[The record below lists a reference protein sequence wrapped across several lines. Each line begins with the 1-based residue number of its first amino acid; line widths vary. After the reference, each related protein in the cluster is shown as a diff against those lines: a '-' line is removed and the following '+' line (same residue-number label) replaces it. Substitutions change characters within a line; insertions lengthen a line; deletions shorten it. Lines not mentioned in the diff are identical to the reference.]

1 MDVEPQLQGRYLKPM
16 NRLMAIL
23 LIVFQLGA
31 TMMAKDVVKNQE
43 LWDEGVSRELARH
56 RAANITDL
64 RYRLRFDLVPG
75 AARIKG
81 RVEIRLKLKNAT
93 DPVILDFRDLN
104 EQGRVV
110 EGATSDVTVNSA
122 AVNDLRQT
130 GGHIVLPAG
139 HFKSGENTIAMD
151 FETGVAPANRP
162 IIRYQDRDDGSEYIY
177 TLFVPMDASLAFP
190 CFDQPDLKA
199 RFTLSAGVP
208 TAWSIVTNTREQTI
222 TRSGTNSFWVF
233 RETHPIST
241 YLFAF
246 AAGPFKQ
253 VAGGDGGSV
262 PLRVFVRQSKLQRAK
277 EEWPEV
283 ERLTRR
289 GVEHM
294 IKFFDQPF
302 PFTKYDQVL
311 IPGFAYGGMEHAGA
325 TFLREDSILFRTV
338 PTKNDKLARASLVLH
353 ELEHQWFGDQV
364 TMRWFDD
371 LWLKEGFANFM
382 ASHAMAAME
391 QFRDSDGAAIWKR
404 FYQTHKPPAYAID
417 STRGTTPIYQEV
429 RNLKDAKSA
438 YGAIVYQK
446 APSLLRSLTFVIG
459 EENFRDGVRLFL
471 KEHAY
476 SNAEWSDLI
485 GAFERVSKQ
494 KLRAWADAWVKRR
507 GMPQIDVDLRCGQ
520 RGLIDSFEIRQRD
533 ILDEGGVWPVKMR
546 LLLAY
551 DDAEP
556 ERITA
561 QFDGK
566 QSTIREAVGKRC
578 PAYVFANDGD
588 FGYGRFMLD
597 ATSRAAVISSI
608 GGIGDP
614 FLRTMLWG
622 ALWDAVREAE
632 MNPRDYIALVLK
644 TLPNETDLELAQ
656 SLLDRATRAFERY
669 LSKSE
674 QTAIAPQIESLC
686 LERMMKA
693 VEVDFRITYFRAFRS
708 VATTTEA
715 RGRLKDL
722 LSGKMPV
729 SGVEIKPLDRWR
741 IVAALLARQ
750 DAEAES
756 LLDAERKRDTSDDG
770 RKQAYIAEAARADVS
785 TKRRYFDDYLGV
797 SPNGRAVPEDWI
809 EASLAVFNSTNQS
822 SLTLPY
828 LKPALE
834 ALPQVKRERKIFFTL
849 AWLNAFIG
857 GQRSREALDQ
867 VQEFLK
873 ANRPD
878 RDLELKVLEV
888 RSEEHTSELQSLR
901 HLVC

>member
-1 MDVEPQLQGRYLKPM
+1 
-16 NRLMAIL
+16 
-23 LIVFQLGA
+23 
-31 TMMAKDVVKNQE
+31 MMANDQVKNQE

-56 RAANITDL
+56 RAANISDL
-64 RYRLRFDLVPG
+64 RYQLSFELIPG

-81 RVEIRLKLKNAT
+81 RAEIRLKLNNPA

-104 EQGRVV
+104 EQGRIV
-110 EGATSDVTVNSA
+110 EGAVSNVTANGSVVNG
-122 AVNDLRQT
+122 LRQT

-151 FETGVAPANRP
+151 FVTGVATANRP

-199 RFTLSAGVP
+199 RFTLDITAAGQLAGLLSN
-208 TAWSIVTNTREQTI
+208 TAMSRWSLAAV
-222 TRSGTNSFWVF
+222 RSGLLGRHF

-253 VAGGDGGSV
+253 IAGDDGLVG
-262 PLRVFVRQSKLQRAK
+262 LRVFVRQSKLQRAK

-283 ERLTRR
+283 ERLTRE
-289 GVEHM
+289 GMKHM
-294 IKFFDQPF
+294 IKFFGHQF

-338 PTKNDKLARASLVLH
+338 PTKNDKLNRAALVLH
-353 ELEHQWFGDQV
+353 ELAHQWFGDLV

-391 QFRDSDGAAIWKR
+391 QYRENEGAAIWKR
-404 FYQTHKPPAYAID
+404 FYQTHKPLAYGID

-446 APSLLRSLTFVIG
+446 APSLLRALTFVIG
-459 EENFRDGVRLFL
+459 EEKFRDGVRLFL

-476 SNAEWSDLI
+476 ANAEWSDLI

-494 KLRAWADAWVKRR
+494 KLQVWADAWVKRR
-507 GMPQIDVDLRCGQ
+507 GMPQVDVELKCGQ
-520 RGLIDSFEIRQRD
+520 SGLIESFEISQRD
-533 ILDEGGVWPVKMR
+533 VLEEGGVWPVKTR
-546 LLLAY
+546 ILLAY

-556 ERITA
+556 QRITA
-561 QFDGK
+561 QFSGK
-566 QSTIREAVGKRC
+566 RSTISEAAGKKC

-597 ATSRAAVISSI
+597 PASRAAVISRI
-608 GGIGDP
+608 GGVADP

-632 MNPRDYIALVLK
+632 LNPRDYIALVLK
-644 TLPNETDLELAQ
+644 SLPNESDLELTQ
-656 SLLDRATRAFERY
+656 SLLDRASRAFDRY
-669 LSKSE
+669 LSK
-674 QTAIAPQIESLC
+674 QDQAAIAPQIERYTLD
-686 LERMMKA
+686 RMMKA
-693 VEVDFRITYFRAFRS
+693 NEIDFRITYFRAFRS
-708 VATTTEA
+708 VATTDEA
-715 RGRLKDL
+715 RGRLKEL
-722 LSGKMPV
+722 LSGKLAVP
-729 SGVEIKPLDRWR
+729 GVELKPLDRWR
-741 IVAALLARQ
+741 IIAQLLARQ
-750 DAEAES
+750 DADAES
-756 LLDAERKRDTSDDG
+756 LLDAERKRDTSDDS
-770 RKQAYIAEAARADVS
+770 RKQAYIAEAGRADAA
-785 TKRRYFDDYLGV
+785 TKKRFFNDYLGV
-797 SPNGRAVPEDWI
+797 SQNGRAVPEDWI
-809 EASLAVFNSTNQS
+809 DGSLTAFNSSNQA

-828 LKPALE
+828 LKLALE

-857 GQRSREALDQ
+857 GQQTREALDQ
-867 VQEFLK
+867 VREFLRTNK
-873 ANRPD
+873 LD

-888 RSEEHTSELQSLR
+888 VDDLERTVKIR
-901 HLVC
+901 AKFTDNR

>member
-1 MDVEPQLQGRYLKPM
+1 
-16 NRLMAIL
+16 MAN
-23 LIVFQLGA
+23 
-31 TMMAKDVVKNQE
+31 DEVKNQE
-43 LWDEGVSRELARH
+43 LWAEGVSRELARR
-56 RAANITDL
+56 RAANISDL
-64 RYRLRFDLVPG
+64 RYRLSFALFPG
-75 AARIKG
+75 EARIKG
-81 RVEIRLKLKNAT
+81 REEIRLKLNNAT
-93 DPVILDFRDLN
+93 DPVILDFRDLD
-104 EQGRVV
+104 ERGRVI
-110 EGATSDVTVNSA
+110 EGAVSNVMVNNA
-122 AVNDLRQT
+122 AVSDLRQA
-130 GGHIVLPAG
+130 GGHIVLPAR
-139 HFKSGENTIAMD
+139 HFKSGENTITMD
-151 FETGVAPANRP
+151 FETGVAAANRP
-162 IIRYQDRDDGSEYIY
+162 IIRYQDRDDGSEYIH

-199 RFTLSAGVP
+199 RFTLTAAVP
-208 TAWSIVTNTREQTI
+208 TIWTVATNTREQTV
-222 TRSGTNSFWVF
+222 TRNGANSIWSF

-253 VAGGDGGSV
+253 IAGDGGSV
-262 PLRVFVRQSKLQRAK
+262 PLRVLVRQSRLQRAK

-283 ERLTRR
+283 ERLTRD
-289 GVEHM
+289 GMKHM
-294 IKFFDQPF
+294 IEFFGQPF

-325 TFLREDSILFRTV
+325 TFLREDSILFRTI
-338 PTKNDKLARASLVLH
+338 PTKNDKLNRASLVLH
-353 ELEHQWFGDQV
+353 ELAHQWFGDLV

-391 QFRDSDGAAIWKR
+391 QYRDREGAAIWKR
-404 FYQTHKPPAYAID
+404 FYQTHKPLAYGID
-417 STRGTTPIYQEV
+417 STKGTTPIYQEV

-459 EENFRDGVRLFL
+459 EENFRDSVRLFL

-476 SNAEWSDLI
+476 ANAEWSDLI
-485 GAFERVSKQ
+485 GAFEHVSKQ
-494 KLRAWADAWVKRR
+494 KLQAWADAWVKRR
-507 GMPQIDVDLRCGQ
+507 GMPQVDVEWKCDA

-533 ILDEGGVWPVKMR
+533 VLDEGGVWPVKTR

-556 ERITA
+556 QWITA
-561 QFDGK
+561 RFDGK
-566 QSTIREAVGKRC
+566 QATIREAAGKKC

-597 ATSRAAVISSI
+597 ARSREAAIARI
-608 GGIGDP
+608 GSVKDP

-632 MNPRDYIALVLK
+632 MNPRDYITLALK
-644 TLPNETDLELAQ
+644 TLPNETDLELTQ

-669 LSKSE
+669 LSKPE
-674 QTAIAPQIESLC
+674 QTAIAPQIERYVFD
-686 LERMMKA
+686 RMMKA
-693 VEVDFRITYFRAFRS
+693 GEVDFRIIYFRAFRS
-708 VATTTEA
+708 AATTAEA

-722 LSGKMPV
+722 LTGKLRAP
-729 SGVEIKPLDRWR
+729 GVEIRPLDRWR
-741 IVAALLARQ
+741 IITALLARQ
-750 DAEAES
+750 DSEAES
-756 LLDAERKRDTSDDG
+756 LYDAERKRDPSDNG
-770 RKQAYIAEAARADVS
+770 RKQAYIAEAARAETS
-785 TKRRYFDDYLGV
+785 TKQQYFNDYL
-797 SPNGRAVPEDWI
+797 NNRAVPEDWV
-809 EASLAVFNSTNQS
+809 EGSLAAFNTPNQS

-857 GQRSREALDQ
+857 GQQDRQALDQ
-867 VQEFLK
+867 TREFL
-873 ANRPD
+873 RTSRID

-888 RSEEHTSELQSLR
+888 MDELER
-901 HLVC
+901 TARIRAKFKT

>member
-1 MDVEPQLQGRYLKPM
+1 M
-16 NRLMAIL
+16 NWQIALS
-23 LIVFQLGA
+23 LIVLQFGV
-31 TMMAKDVVKNQE
+31 TMMANSEVKNRE
-43 LWDEGVSRELARH
+43 LLDEGVSRELARH
-56 RAANITDL
+56 RAANISDL
-64 RYRLRFDLVPG
+64 RYGLSFYLAPG

-81 RVEIRLKLKNAT
+81 REEIKLKLNGAT
-93 DPVILDFRDLN
+93 DPVILDFRDLD

-110 EGATSDVTVNSA
+110 EGAISNVKVNGS

-130 GGHIVLPAG
+130 GGHIVLPARY
-139 HFKSGENTIAMD
+139 FKSGENTITMD

-199 RFTLSAGVP
+199 RFTLNITAPDNWMIISNSPVSDEVVRVNRSAFL
-208 TAWSIVTNTREQTI
+208 RRHFE
-222 TRSGTNSFWVF
+222 
-233 RETHPIST
+233 ETPPIST

-246 AAGPFKQ
+246 AAGPFKRI
-253 VAGGDGGSV
+253 GNTWTNDG
-262 PLRVFVRQSKLQRAK
+262 LRLIVRQSKLQRAR

-283 ERLTRR
+283 ERLTRE
-289 GVEHM
+289 GIKHM
-294 IKFFDQPF
+294 IEFFNQPF
-302 PFTKYDQVL
+302 PFKKYDQVL

-338 PTKNDKLARASLVLH
+338 PTKNDKLGRASLILH
-353 ELEHQWFGDQV
+353 ELAHQWFGDLV

-391 QFRDSDGAAIWKR
+391 QYRDREGAAIWKR

-417 STRGTTPIYQEV
+417 STKGTTPIYQEV

-446 APSLLRSLTFVIG
+446 APSLLRALTFVIG
-459 EENFRDGVRLFL
+459 EENFRNGVRLFL

-476 SNAEWSDLI
+476 ANAEWSDLI

-494 KLRAWADAWVKRR
+494 KLQSWADAWVKRR
-507 GMPQIDVDLRCGQ
+507 GAPQVDVEWNCDAG
-520 RGLIDSFEIRQRD
+520 GLIDSFEIRQRD
-533 ILDEGGVWPVKMR
+533 VLNEGGLWPIKAR

-551 DDAEP
+551 DNAEAQ
-556 ERITA
+556 RITA
-561 QFDGK
+561 SFDGERAP
-566 QSTIREAVGKRC
+566 IRDAVGKKC

-588 FGYGRFMLD
+588 FGYGIFMLD
-597 ATSRAAVISSI
+597 AKSRAAVTSRI
-608 GGIGDP
+608 GGIDDP
-614 FLRTMLWG
+614 FLRAMLWG

-632 MNPRDYIALVLK
+632 MNPRDYISLVLK
-644 TLPNETDLELAQ
+644 TLPAEADLELTQ

-674 QTAIAPQIESLC
+674 QSAIAPQIEALFFD
-686 LERMMKA
+686 RMMNSG
-693 VEVDFRITYFRAFRS
+693 EVDLRITYFRAFRS
-708 VATTTEA
+708 AATTPWA
-715 RGRLKDL
+715 RERLKDL
-722 LSGKMPV
+722 ISGKSSPP
-729 SGVEIKPLDRWR
+729 GVEIKPLDRWR
-741 IVAALLARQ
+741 MVAALLARQ

-756 LLDAERKRDTSDDG
+756 LLDAERKRDASDDG
-770 RKQAYIAEAARADVS
+770 RKQSYIAEAARHEAA
-785 TKRRYFDDYLGV
+785 TKRRYFNDYL
-797 SPNGRAVPEDWI
+797 NNRATPEDWV
-809 EASLAVFNSTNQS
+809 EGSLAAFNSLNQS

-834 ALPQVKRERKIFFTL
+834 SLPQVKRERKIFFTL

-857 GQRSREALDQ
+857 GQQNQQALDQ
-867 VQEFLK
+867 VREFLL
-873 ANRPD
+873 ANRLD

-888 RSEEHTSELQSLR
+888 MDELER
-901 HLVC
+901 TVTIRAKFAAP

>member
-1 MDVEPQLQGRYLKPM
+1 
-16 NRLMAIL
+16 
-23 LIVFQLGA
+23 
-31 TMMAKDVVKNQE
+31 MMSNNVVKNQE

-56 RAANITDL
+56 RAANISDL
-64 RYRLRFDLVPG
+64 RSQLRFELTPG
-75 AARIKG
+75 ATRIKG
-81 RVEIRLKLKNAT
+81 RQEIRLKLNDTT
-93 DPVILDFRDLN
+93 DPVILDFRDLD
-104 EQGRVV
+104 ERGRVV
-110 EGATSDVTVNSA
+110 EGVVSNVTANGS
-122 AVNDLRQT
+122 AVNDMRQT
-130 GGHIVLPAG
+130 GGHLVLPAR

-151 FETGVAPANRP
+151 FETAVATANRP
-162 IIRYQDRDDGSEYIY
+162 IIRYQDRDDGGEYIY

-199 RFTLSAGVP
+199 RFTLTAAVP
-208 TAWSIVTNTREQTI
+208 YEWTIVTNTREQTV
-222 TRSGTNSFWVF
+222 TRDGRISAWIFQ
-233 RETHPIST
+233 ETHPISA

-253 VAGGDGGSV
+253 IAGDGGSV

-283 ERLTRR
+283 ERLTRQ

-338 PTKNDKLARASLVLH
+338 PTKNDELGRASLVLH
-353 ELEHQWFGDQV
+353 ELAHQWFGDLV

-382 ASHAMAAME
+382 ASHSMAGME
-391 QFRDSDGAAIWKR
+391 QYRDRDGAAIWKR

-417 STRGTTPIYQEV
+417 STKGTTPIYQEV

-446 APSLLRSLTFVIG
+446 APSLLRALTFVIG

-476 SNAEWSDLI
+476 ANAEWSDLI

-494 KLRAWADAWVKRR
+494 KLQAWADAWVKRR
-507 GMPQIDVDLRCGQ
+507 GMPQVDVEWRCDA
-520 RGLIDSFEIRQRD
+520 RGLIDGFEIRQRD
-533 ILDEGGVWPVKMR
+533 VLDESGVWPVKTR

-551 DDAEP
+551 DGAEP
-556 ERITA
+556 QRITA

-566 QSTIREAVGKRC
+566 QSTIREAVGKKC

-597 ATSRAAVISSI
+597 TKSRDAVISRI

-644 TLPNETDLELAQ
+644 ALPNEADLELTQ

-669 LSKSE
+669 LSTSE

-686 LERMMKA
+686 LDRMMKA
-693 VEVDFRITYFRAFRS
+693 GEVDFRITYFRAFRS

-722 LSGKMPV
+722 LSGKTPV

-741 IVAALLARQ
+741 IVAALLGRR
-750 DAEAES
+750 DAEAEG

-770 RKQAYIAEAARADVS
+770 RKQAYIAEAARADAS

-797 SPNGRAVPEDWI
+797 SPSGRAVPEDWI

-857 GQRSREALDQ
+857 GQQSRQALDQ
-867 VQEFLK
+867 TREFLR
-873 ANRPD
+873 ANRID

-888 RSEEHTSELQSLR
+888 MDELER
-901 HLVC
+901 TVKIRAKFTAPG